1 MIRKGVQD
9 QLVVVELSGVINS
22 DYLTQCVDKCK
33 IVGIDTE
40 QPVMQVGRYVFA
52 GEYEDALGT
61 CVIFEENADHD
72 LESEVKPQL
81 KYKCHTVKKLMMK
94 RTFLSEKKEGEEG
107 SGGIEVLQ
115 LSDGDFSGRPNMICS
130 FLPKSKEVVGESSVV
145 TDVDPTEVPHL
156 SSGSEGEVSDLE
168 PVDLSQE
175 TNCSVTDPDTS
186 ACEQPESDTG
196 ITDPV
201 VACDPLK

>member
-1 MIRKGVQD
+1 
-9 QLVVVELSGVINS
+9 
-22 DYLTQCVDKCK
+22 
-33 IVGIDTE
+33 
-40 QPVMQVGRYVFA
+40 MQVGRYVFA

-61 CVIFEENADHD
+61 CVIFEENADHDLESEVKPQLKYKCHAVKKLMMNRTFLSEKKEGEEGSD

-130 FLPKSKEVVGESSVV
+130 FLPKSKEVVEE
-145 TDVDPTEVPHL
+145 TRL
-156 SSGSEGEVSDLE
+156 SSASEGEVSDSE
-168 PVDLSQE
+168 PVNLSQE
-175 TNCSVTDPDTS
+175 TNCSATDLDAS
-186 ACEQPESDTG
+186 ACEQPEPDTG

-201 VACDPLK
+201 ACGPLK

>member
-1 MIRKGVQD
+1 MDDEWEEKD
-9 QLVVVELSGVINS
+9 QLVVVELSGIIDS
-22 DYLTQCVDKCK
+22 DYLTKCVDKCK

-81 KYKCHTVKKLMMK
+81 KYTCHTVKKLMMK

-130 FLPKSKEVVGESSVV
+130 FLPKSKEVVEE
-145 TDVDPTEVPHL
+145 TRL
-156 SSGSEGEVSDLE
+156 SSASEGEVSDSE
-168 PVDLSQE
+168 PVNLSQE
-175 TNCSVTDPDTS
+175 TNCSATDLDTS
-186 ACEQPESDTG
+186 ACEQPEPDTG

-201 VACDPLK
+201 ACGPLK